1 MVLIWLLTPLW
12 KKKNMQKDYKLIAFL
27 AFAMY
32 FLTGAACIVLG
43 SSLPHL
49 IKLYNIELSK
59 VVLLG
64 SSYAFGRVLT
74 VYTTGRLV
82 EKFGPMKV
90 LMIGV
95 FLISCFLV
103 GIPLTANYYMGLFFA
118 FLGGVGMGAQDTVCP
133 VLLSIAYS
141 KNYASSLSAGQA
153 LFGLGNFMTP
163 FLIGV
168 FLIKNLPFYFS
179 YYILLI
185 VPLVML
191 VCIFFVKATT
201 LKCAEVKQESVQPI
215 YVKNKILT
223 VVSIIAITAAY
234 SAIVNTLGLY
244 ISSFAQYIGVSESSS
259 AFMLTIYNI
268 GAVIGSFV
276 FIIIL
281 KKIKVQSVF
290 LLNNIIVFFIISLA
304 LFINRSTVYFINL
317 FIAGFFLGVLFSV
330 IVTIATRIGYKHISR
345 ASSLVAVAG
354 GISDILTPIVT
365 GLLVKATGIT
375 VSFYYVLFMI
385 AICIVSIILLML
397 VTTEN
402 SQPIT

>member
-1 MVLIWLLTPLW
+1 
-12 KKKNMQKDYKLIAFL
+12 
-27 AFAMY
+27 
-32 FLTGAACIVLG
+32 
-43 SSLPHL
+43 
-49 IKLYNIELSK
+49 
-59 VVLLG
+59 
-64 SSYAFGRVLT
+64 
-74 VYTTGRLV
+74 
-82 EKFGPMKV
+82 
-90 LMIGV
+90 
-95 FLISCFLV
+95 
-103 GIPLTANYYMGLFFA
+103 
-118 FLGGVGMGAQDTVCP
+118 
-133 VLLSIAYS
+133 
-141 KNYASSLSAGQA
+141 
-153 LFGLGNFMTP
+153 
-163 FLIGV
+163 
-168 FLIKNLPFYFS
+168 
-179 YYILLI
+179 
-185 VPLVML
+185 
-191 VCIFFVKATT
+191 
-201 LKCAEVKQESVQPI
+201 
-215 YVKNKILT
+215 
-223 VVSIIAITAAY
+223 
-234 SAIVNTLGLY
+234 LY

-397 VTTEN
+397 VTTEK